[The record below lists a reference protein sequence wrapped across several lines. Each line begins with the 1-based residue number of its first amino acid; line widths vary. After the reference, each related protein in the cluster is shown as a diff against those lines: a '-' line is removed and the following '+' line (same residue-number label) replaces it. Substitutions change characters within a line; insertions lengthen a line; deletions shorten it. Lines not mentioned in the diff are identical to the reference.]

1 MSAALPGRPGPGL
14 AAPALRVDVTS
25 PVPPYE
31 QLREQIA
38 GLIAT
43 GFFQAGQ
50 RLPRCVRSLPISAWL
65 EARSPAPT
73 GN

>member
-1 MSAALPGRPGPGL
+1 MSAALPGRPGSGL
-14 AAPALRVDVTS
+14 AAPALRVDMTS

-43 GFFQAGQ
+43 GLLQAASGC
-50 RLPRCVRSLPISAWL
+50 PRCARSLPISAWL
-65 EARSPAPT
+65 EARWPAPI